1 MIVDFGFLEGVYD
14 LMGIGGEEALSR
26 GIGRLDSLLG
36 DCFRWAGF
44 HWQLGRLSGQGVLGL
59 AFGDAVGFG
68 PGEEFAE
75 VAVEIGRDGRSRV
88 TDFLNDGVFHG

>member
-1 MIVDFGFLEGVYD
+1 
-14 LMGIGGEEALSR
+14 MGIGEEEALSR

-36 DCFRWAGF
+36 CRFRRNRFNRHVDGM
-44 HWQLGRLSGQGVLGL
+44 GGQGLLGL

-68 PGEEFAE
+68 PGEELAE